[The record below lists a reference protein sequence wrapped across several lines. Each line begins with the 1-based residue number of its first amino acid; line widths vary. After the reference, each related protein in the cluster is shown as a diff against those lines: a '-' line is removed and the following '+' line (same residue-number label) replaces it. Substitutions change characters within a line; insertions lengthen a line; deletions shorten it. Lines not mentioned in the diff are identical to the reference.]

1 MSCHFKA
8 LIGSVDD
15 KIMQVALKQF
25 EYHVRTKNLTPKTIS
40 VYGERL
46 GYFQRFLRAKGVPF
60 ERVDRFT
67 VQDFILSQ
75 KERGLADI
83 SINGQLKVLK
93 IFFKYLKEEGAFET
107 DPTER
112 IQLLRTEKKMKP
124 VLSEE
129 QIEAMLAVPDRSNFV
144 GMRNFMMILV
154 FYDTLI
160 RLSELIN
167 IKLGDIDL
175 DGGTLRIMGKGRK
188 VRMVP
193 IGMKTVKYL
202 HKFIMRHRQGIT
214 SDYLFTTYRGT
225 PLDHRNVMRLLER
238 IGNKVGVHVSP
249 HLIRHS
255 GASHRAV
262 SGMPAFLLQRLL
274 GHSTIQMTERYVHL
288 VEDEKLKAAFKQYSP
303 ADLMRV

>member
-1 MSCHFKA
+1 MGCHFKSLLGA
-8 LIGSVDD
+8 VDD
-15 KIMQVALKQF
+15 RHMKAALKQF

-46 GYFQRFLRAKGVPF
+46 GYFRRFLSAKGIAF
-60 ERVDRFT
+60 EDVDRLT

-75 KERGLADI
+75 KDRGLADI
-83 SINGQLKVLK
+83 SINGQVKVLK
-93 IFFKYLKEEGAFET
+93 IFFKFLKDEGLIVS
-107 DPTER
+107 DPTEK

-124 VLSEE
+124 VLSED
-129 QIEAMLAVPDRSNFV
+129 QIEAMLAVPDRSTFV
-144 GMRNFMMILV
+144 GMRNFLIILV

-167 IKLGDIDL
+167 LKLGDIDL

-193 IGMKTVKYL
+193 IGMKTVKYI
-202 HKFIMRHRQGIT
+202 HKFIIRHRQGIT
-214 SDYLFTTYRGT
+214 SDYLFTTQLGM
-225 PLDHRNVMRLLER
+225 PLDHRNVMRILQR

-249 HLIRHS
+249 HLLRHS

-288 VEDEKLKAAFKQYSP
+288 VEDEKLKAAFRQYSP